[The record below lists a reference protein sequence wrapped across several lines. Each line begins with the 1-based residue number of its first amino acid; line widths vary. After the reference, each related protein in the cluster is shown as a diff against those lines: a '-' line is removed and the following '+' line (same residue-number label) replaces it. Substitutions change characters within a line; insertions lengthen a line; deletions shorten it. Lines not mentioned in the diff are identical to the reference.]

1 MDPSTFLGSVW
12 GMNWGVFCTFSG
24 DSGGVW
30 IHRVYIYILNRYSY
44 LDCMFL
50 YFSQTPC
57 CHCQA
62 AAGAADFMQPDF
74 MQPDFMQPDFMGEF
88 YGLWGISHDIP
99 SGKRL
104 HNYGKSPFVMGKS
117 TIQWPFSIA
126 MFVYQRVTHNQ
137 HEFNGFW

>member
-1 MDPSTFLGSVW
+1 MFGSI
-12 GMNWGVFCTFSG
+12 GC
-24 DSGGVW
+24 
-30 IHRVYIYILNRYSY
+30 IYILNRYSY

-62 AAGAADFMQPDF
+62 AAGAADF